1 MVAPQQ
7 RGQVVVKSIGDI
19 NRETTVRARR
29 VNPQQAPPRPNFGH
43 ANVVPTMIQGI
54 GILNKY
60 AKALQHPAHTFLAG
74 AFIFNPSIV
83 SLSQVRKIGGKKAIP
98 IKTAVY
104 GHLALTLLATGYAT
118 YKGFKK

>member
-29 VNPQQAPPRPNFGH
+29 VNPQQAPPRSNFGH

-60 AKALQHPAHTFLAG
+60 AKALQHPAHTLAAG
-74 AFIFNPSIV
+74 MFTVNKSPISFSRLLQKEGKIFGTAKIV
-83 SLSQVRKIGGKKAIP
+83 IG
-98 IKTAVY
+98 V
-104 GHLALTLLATGYAT
+104 HLGLTLIATTYAT
-118 YKGFKK
+118 IKGFKK

>member
-43 ANVVPTMIQGI
+43 ANVVPPIIQGI

-60 AKALQHPAHTFLAG
+60 AKALQHPAHTLAAG
-74 AFIFNPSIV
+74 LFIANSTPV
-83 SLSQVRKIGGKKAIP
+83 SLSRVRLIGGKKAIP
-98 IKTAVY
+98 IKTAIY
-104 GHLALTLLATGYAT
+104 GHLGLTLLATAYAT

>member
-1 MVAPQQ
+1 MVTPQQ

-19 NRETTVRARR
+19 QRETTVRARR
-29 VNPQQAPPRPNFGH
+29 VNPQAPPPPSNFGH

-60 AKALQHPAHTFLAG
+60 AKALQHPAHTLAAG
-74 AFIFNPSIV
+74 LFMTNKTPV
-83 SLSQVRKIGGKKAIP
+83 SLSTVRQLSGKIGATVKVVVI
-98 IKTAVY
+98 
-104 GHLALTLLATGYAT
+104 GHLALTVLATGYAT

>member
-29 VNPQQAPPRPNFGH
+29 VNPQQAPPRSNFGH

-60 AKALQHPAHTFLAG
+60 AKALQHPAHTLLAG
-74 AFIFNPSIV
+74 SFMFNSSPV
-83 SLSQVRKIGGKKAIP
+83 SLSKVRQLSGKFGATTKFF
-98 IKTAVY
+98 VY
-104 GHLALTLLATGYAT
+104 GHLALTVLATGYAT

>member
-43 ANVVPTMIQGI
+43 ANVVPTWVQGI

-74 AFIFNPSIV
+74 LFVANPSMI
-83 SLSQVRKIGGKKAIP
+83 SLSKVREVGGKKAIP

-104 GHLALTLLATGYAT
+104 GHLGLTLLATGWAT

>member
-1 MVAPQQ
+1 MVTPQQ

-19 NRETTVRARR
+19 QRETTVRARR
-29 VNPQQAPPRPNFGH
+29 VNPQAPPPRSNFGH
-43 ANVVPTMIQGI
+43 VDVVPTMIQGI

-74 AFIFNPSIV
+74 IFVANSRMI
-83 SLSQVRKIGGKKAIP
+83 SLSKVRGLSGTPGMITKAV
-98 IKTAVY
+98 VY
-104 GHLALTLLATGYAT
+104 GHLGLTVLATGWAT